1 MTTPLVIA
9 VDGPAAAGKGTL
21 ALRLAR
27 ALDLPYLDTGLLYR
41 ATGRRML
48 DAGLDPAAPADEQA
62 RRVTLEDLSRTD
74 LRVPQVDRAASL
86 VAAQPTVRRI
96 LVGIQRDFAAR
107 HGAVLDGRD
116 IGTVI
121 FPDARVKLFVTA
133 SLGARA
139 RRRWEQ
145 MTADPDAPDRE
156 AQIARV
162 AKELQD
168 RDAADSSRTAAP
180 LRAAPD
186 AVHIETDSMSADE
199 VLAEALRIVAR
210 MTR

>member
-48 DAGLDPAAPADEQA
+48 DAGLDPADPADEQA